1 MVPDV
6 IFVSEA
12 GMERLTKEPIISAI
26 GVDIKNF
33 NDLERIDSELQAIN
47 STLTTSEWQLKS
59 SVNQKEL
66 YNQMNY
72 SLSLL
77 GNGAAILLI
86 VIGLINFVN
95 VMLTGV
101 VARKNEFAI
110 MESIGTTKK
119 QIRKIL
125 TLEGGIYALI
135 STLLIMTF
143 GNAFLMLVADAVPH
157 MANYAVFKYPV
168 ALVIG
173 LIAAFLQF
181 CILRKVVRFAAM
193 ANIFLLEDD
202 KILSKGISIALKKD
216 EHMVTAVYGYL
227 EALKQYQKQKYDLF
241 LLDINLPDGNGLE
254 FCEKIRETSE
264 TPVLFLTANDT
275 EEDMLE
281 GFGVGCDD
289 YISKPFS
296 IEVLR
301 KKVLAVLKRSGVGKF
316 RMKYRDLE
324 LDKEKCLVLMK
335 GQEIHLTSTEYKL
348 LLYLMENRGRV
359 VTKAMLLEQLWDIDG
374 NFVDD
379 NTVRVNIKRLRQKL
393 NDEKQEYIVTVFGMG
408 YSFGE

>member
-1 MVPDV
+1 MRIAIIEDDE
-6 IFVSEA
+6 IT
-12 GMERLTKEPIISAI
+12 RL
-26 GVDIKNF
+26 
-33 NDLERIDSELQAIN
+33 ELSKLLNTQGYE
-47 STLTTSEWQLKS
+47 TVLLTD
-59 SVNQKEL
+59 
-66 YNQMNY
+66 
-72 SLSLL
+72 
-77 GNGAAILLI
+77 
-86 VIGLINFVN
+86 
-95 VMLTGV
+95 
-101 VARKNEFAI
+101 
-110 MESIGTTKK
+110 
-119 QIRKIL
+119 
-125 TLEGGIYALI
+125 
-135 STLLIMTF
+135 F
-143 GNAFLMLVADAVPH
+143 GNLT
-157 MANYAVFKYPV
+157 
-168 ALVIG
+168 
-173 LIAAFLQF
+173 
-181 CILRKVVRFAAM
+181 
-193 ANIFLLEDD
+193 E
-202 KILSKGISIALKKD
+202 
-216 EHMVTAVYGYL
+216 E
-227 EALKQYQKQKYDLF
+227 LKQYSIELV

-254 FCEKIRETSE
+254 FCKKIRETSE

-408 YSFGE
+408 YTFGE

>member
-1 MVPDV
+1 MRIAIIEDDE
-6 IFVSEA
+6 IT
-12 GMERLTKEPIISAI
+12 RL
-26 GVDIKNF
+26 
-33 NDLERIDSELQAIN
+33 ELSKLLNTQGYE
-47 STLTTSEWQLKS
+47 TVLLTD
-59 SVNQKEL
+59 
-66 YNQMNY
+66 
-72 SLSLL
+72 
-77 GNGAAILLI
+77 
-86 VIGLINFVN
+86 
-95 VMLTGV
+95 
-101 VARKNEFAI
+101 
-110 MESIGTTKK
+110 
-119 QIRKIL
+119 
-125 TLEGGIYALI
+125 
-135 STLLIMTF
+135 F
-143 GNAFLMLVADAVPH
+143 GNLT
-157 MANYAVFKYPV
+157 
-168 ALVIG
+168 
-173 LIAAFLQF
+173 
-181 CILRKVVRFAAM
+181 
-193 ANIFLLEDD
+193 
-202 KILSKGISIALKKD
+202 D
-216 EHMVTAVYGYL
+216 E
-227 EALKQYQKQKYDLF
+227 LKQYSIELV